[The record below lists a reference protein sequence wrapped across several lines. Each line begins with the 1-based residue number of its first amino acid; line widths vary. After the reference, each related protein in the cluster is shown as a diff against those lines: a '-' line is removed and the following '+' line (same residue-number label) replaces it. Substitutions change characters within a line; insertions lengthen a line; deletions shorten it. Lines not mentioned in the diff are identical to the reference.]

1 MKWDMQ
7 AQLKICQEDKSV
19 LMKRKKV
26 HLNFCF
32 AFFIE
37 NIQEENPIW
46 PLTFGLQGW
55 IVEKNAQKIGPL
67 RVG

>member
-7 AQLKICQEDKSV
+7 AQLKICQEDMSWWKE
-19 LMKRKKV
+19 KKV

-32 AFFIE
+32 PFFIE
-37 NIQEENPIW
+37 NILEENPIW

-55 IVEKNAQKIGPL
+55 IVQKNAQKIGPL

>member
-1 MKWDMQ
+1 MIGLGSD
-7 AQLKICQEDKSV
+7 
-19 LMKRKKV
+19 KKV
-26 HLNFCF
+26 PLYFCF

-37 NIQEENPIW
+37 NILEENPIW

-55 IVEKNAQKIGPL
+55 IVQKNAQKIGPL

>member
-7 AQLKICQEDKSV
+7 AQLKICQEDKFV
-19 LMKRKKV
+19 LMKRKKGAPK
-26 HLNFCF
+26 FCF

-37 NIQEENPIW
+37 NILEENPIW

-55 IVEKNAQKIGPL
+55 IVEKNAKKLGPL
-67 RVG
+67 E